1 MVKKVK
7 ERTVKEYNLPSE
19 KVNAIPIGEH
29 EVAPFRKYER
39 ADLKEG
45 GNLILER
52 MKLGRNSE
60 GEKG

>member
-45 GNLILER
+45 GNL
-52 MKLGRNSE
+52 KLNY
-60 GEKG
+60 